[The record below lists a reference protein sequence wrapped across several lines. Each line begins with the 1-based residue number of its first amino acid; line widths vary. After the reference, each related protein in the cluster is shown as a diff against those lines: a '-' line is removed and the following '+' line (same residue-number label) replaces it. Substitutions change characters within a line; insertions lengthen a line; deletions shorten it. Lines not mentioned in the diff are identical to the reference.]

1 MWRGLACLLVV
12 VFHSS
17 GVAYLTY
24 EVRGLSATDPISL
37 ALLTAARIGWVGV
50 PFFFVISGYAIS
62 ATADVFRRRDG
73 GSATYFK
80 RRIRRIY
87 PPYWAMLALSA
98 VLMLVIDVILFPRLL
113 TGSIAPIERPWTF
126 TPGQW
131 LGNLTLTE
139 SWRAT
144 ALPFNSGRDY
154 VLGQAWTLS
163 YEEQFYIVTGLALLL
178 WPARFFVI
186 AVGVTIFSAVVPLL
200 ASLFHVRITGFFFD
214 GYWLAFAAGVLVYWQ
229 VNYGSRRTSRYA
241 WGLLA
246 TGVVYATLVF
256 PDRGEID
263 RDLLAAVLF
272 AAFLLGTHR
281 FDMGIS
287 TSRWMRPMA
296 FAGTICY
303 SLYLSHAIIVR
314 TISQGLFAAGLTSS
328 AATVFITLP
337 ICVAAAVAVG
347 WMFHRLVERHFLN
360 RPTVRPVAPDA
371 PSEAAT
377 ETLAPVPAR

>member
-1 MWRGLACLLVV
+1 M
-12 VFHSS
+12 
-17 GVAYLTY
+17 
-24 EVRGLSATDPISL
+24 
-37 ALLTAARIGWVGV
+37 GV

-80 RRIRRIY
+80 RRIRRYY

-98 VLMLVIDVILFPRLL
+98 VLMLVIDANPLPPPPD
-113 TGSIAPIERPWTF
+113 GEHRPDRTAMDIHAR
-126 TPGQW
+126 PVA
-131 LGNLTLTE
+131 GNLTLTE

-178 WPARFFVI
+178 WPARFFLI

-200 ASLFHVRITGFFFD
+200 ASLFHARMTASSPRP
-214 GYWLAFAAGVLVYWQ
+214 LAPFAAACRPTGRC
-229 VNYGSRRTSRYA
+229 YGPVHVALPR
-241 WGLLA
+241 GLLA

-287 TSRWMRPMA
+287 TLRWMRPMA

-314 TISQGLFAAGLTSS
+314 TISQGLF
-328 AATVFITLP
+328 
-337 ICVAAAVAVG
+337 
-347 WMFHRLVERHFLN
+347 
-360 RPTVRPVAPDA
+360 RPA
-371 PSEAAT
+371 
-377 ETLAPVPAR
+377 